1 MYVLHRTSN
10 NQIMK
15 SQFGMIGLGTMG
27 RNLVLNI
34 ADHGFAVCGYD
45 RDAAQQQRM
54 KTEGEGKAVTVAT
67 SLSELVNNLEKPA
80 RIMMLVPAGKIVDA
94 VITGLAPLLQK
105 DDIVIDGG
113 NSHFTDTDRR
123 YNELQSSGIHFMGM
137 GVSGGEEG
145 ARLGPSMMPGSN
157 LPSFNAVKNIL
168 ESIAAKTDEG
178 SCVTFIGNGAAGH
191 YTKMVHNGIEYAMM
205 QLISEV
211 YGLLKQNG
219 FNNEELQR
227 IFAGWNKA
235 ELQSFL
241 MEITADIFLRKDDR
255 TDNLLLDMILD
266 KAKQKGT
273 GMWTS
278 QSAMDLNVPIP
289 TIDAAVSMR
298 YLSAMKDERVSAA
311 KKYTI
316 ENKTNAIDKTG
327 LIGICK
333 NALQFGWLLSYTQG
347 LDLLKQASTVY
358 NYDINIAE
366 VLRIWKGGCIIR
378 SAMLND
384 LRKAYLQE
392 TELTNIIQSGLFVDR
407 LSTLRTAAVKFCGI
421 AMQTGQPIAAS
432 SASLNYFD
440 AYCQAQL
447 PVNLV
452 QAQRD
457 LFGAHTYE
465 RIDATGSFHTDWK

>member
-1 MYVLHRTSN
+1 MS
-10 NQIMK
+10 K

-45 RDAAQQQRM
+45 RDTAQQQRLIS
-54 KTEGEGKAVTVAT
+54 EGEGKPVTVAS

-80 RIMMLVPAGKIVDA
+80 RIMLLVPAGKIVDA
-94 VITGLAPLLQK
+94 VLADLVPLLQK

-123 YNELQSSGIHFMGM
+123 YTELQNSGIHFMGM

-145 ARLGPSMMPGSN
+145 ARFGPSMMPGSN
-157 LPSFNAVKNIL
+157 LQSFNAVKNIL

-178 SCVTFIGNGAAGH
+178 PCVTFIGNGAAGH

-211 YGLLKQNG
+211 YGILRDNG
-219 FNNEELQR
+219 LSNDDLQKT
-227 IFAGWNKA
+227 FADWNRS

-255 TDNLLLDMILD
+255 TDSLLLDMILD

-298 YLSAMKDERVSAA
+298 YLSAMKEERVAAA
-311 KKYTI
+311 KKYPAS
-316 ENKTNAIDKTG
+316 NSSSAIDKTE
-327 LIGICK
+327 LISTCK
-333 NALQFGWLLSYTQG
+333 QALQFGWLTSYTQG
-347 LDLLKQASTVY
+347 LDLLRQASKAY
-358 NYDINIAE
+358 NYDVNIAE

-384 LRKAYLQE
+384 LKKAYLKDIG
-392 TELTNIIQSGLFVDR
+392 LTNIIQSDLFVSA
-407 LSTLRTAAVKFCGI
+407 LTTLRNAAAKLCNI
-421 AMQTGQPIAAS
+421 AIQTGEPVAALA
-432 SASLNYFD
+432 ASLNYFD
-440 AYCQAQL
+440 AYTRAKL